1 MHGFELDRA
10 SVDAGLIDPA
20 KAVREIFAWAVGLSW
35 SLTRSVKQ
43 VVDFEHVSFEGGAA
57 GGASRESENV
67 VFIRTQLSF

>member
-10 SVDAGLIDPA
+10 SVDAGLVDPA
-20 KAVREIFAWAVGLSW
+20 KSVREIFAWAVGLNW
-35 SLTRSVKQ
+35 SLTRNVKQ

-57 GGASRESENV
+57 GGAYRESENV